1 MKKMRIYT
9 MLMSILIAMACT
21 GCGGTMETTAPVDS
35 SVAMEAPAKNE
46 IGALPDMALNDV
58 AGDDADGGEE
68 VAYAPEYAEEAEAV
82 DGGDTVA
89 DVRDSKVSFG
99 AEADGVS
106 KSAAAPSASPSA
118 SPMADGAVAG
128 APSASP
134 SFFGGAMDDA
144 KGMEA
149 INGAVEDIIDEP
161 IDEPIVEEP
170 DVVAEAGMLTA
181 GEWNDNDNWGFFS
194 GIVNKDLVSF
204 PSYGIDPTQ
213 RIAVTVKNESGENL
227 PNAKVQLLA
236 EDGNSIWNAVTN
248 KNGIAYLFETDGKK
262 GASVK
267 VNSPSGAEA
276 NATVEKHS
284 DTQSEEV
291 SKANNVDVAVTVA
304 DSPTWYNDTQV
315 MFIVDTTGS
324 MGDEMFYLQSDF
336 GSIAE
341 ELNDEKITWSV
352 SFYKDAGDEYVVK
365 GENAFSNDPKF
376 IRSQLNA
383 ESADGGGDNPEAV
396 AEALTD
402 AFSNHEWKDDTAK
415 VAFLIF
421 DAPPHDEKA
430 IEVQNAV
437 KVASEKGIH
446 LVPVV
451 SSNAMRETELFGR
464 AVAICTG
471 APYVFLT
478 DDSGIGGSHLEP
490 IIGDYEVEKLHDV
503 IVRIINETKQS

>member
-1 MKKMRIYT
+1 MKKIRIYA
-9 MLMSILIAMACT
+9 ILISMLIATVCT
-21 GCGGTMETTAPVDS
+21 GCGSSPESLYETADMSSAAMDESPRGEVALNGAVADMAGDAGDDGDAEAGEEIVYAP
-35 SVAMEAPAKNE
+35 AMEA
-46 IGALPDMALNDV
+46 
-58 AGDDADGGEE
+58 DGGIE
-68 VAYAPEYAEEAEAV
+68 
-82 DGGDTVA
+82 DFD
-89 DVRDSKVSFG
+89 DSKFSFG
-99 AEADGVS
+99 ASLDVAKDAV
-106 KSAAAPSASPSA
+106 SASPSA
-118 SPMADGAVAG
+118 DGAVSPMG
-128 APSASP
+128 A
-134 SFFGGAMDDA
+134 DDE
-144 KGMEA
+144 GEEMPEEE
-149 INGAVEDIIDEP
+149 IIIDDPVIEEP
-161 IDEPIVEEP
+161 IPEEP
-170 DVVAEAGMLTA
+170 DIVAEAGMLTA

-204 PSYGIDPTQ
+204 PSYGLDPTQ
-213 RIAVTVKNESGENL
+213 RIAVTVTNESGETL
-227 PNAKVQLLA
+227 PNAKVQLLS

-248 KNGIAYLFETDGKK
+248 KNGIAYLFEMDGKK
-262 GASVK
+262 GKSVK
-267 VNSPSGAEA
+267 VNSPSGAES
-276 NATVEKHS
+276 NAPVEKHI
-284 DTQSEEV
+284 DTQSDDAGKVGNCEI
-291 SKANNVDVAVTVA
+291 AVTVA
-304 DSPTWYNDTQV
+304 DSPTLYPDTQV

-341 ELNDEKITWSV
+341 ELNDEHITWSV
-352 SFYKDAGDEYVVK
+352 SFYKDEGDEYVVK
-365 GENAFSNDPKF
+365 GENAFSNDPKY

-383 ESADGGGDNPEAV
+383 EYADGGGDHPEAV

-402 AFSNHEWKDDTAK
+402 AFNNHEWKEDSAK

-437 KVASEKGIH
+437 KVASEKGIR

-490 IIGDYEVEKLHDV
+490 IIGDYDVEKLHDV
-503 IVRIINETKQS
+503 IVRIINDMKQS

>member
-1 MKKMRIYT
+1 MKKMRIYAV
-9 MLMSILIAMACT
+9 LMSMLIAMACT
-21 GCGGTMETTAPVDS
+21 GCGS
-35 SVAMEAPAKNE
+35 AMEKDAPTLEMNSSAAAVKMKAAPE
-46 IGALPDMALNDV
+46 GDGAAADM
-58 AGDDADGGEE
+58 AGDDAAGDA
-68 VAYAPEYAEEAEAV
+68 VAYAPAGYAEEAEAGDF
-82 DGGDTVA
+82 DGGDMA
-89 DVRDSKVSFG
+89 
-99 AEADGVS
+99 
-106 KSAAAPSASPSA
+106 
-118 SPMADGAVAG
+118 MADGISEMKTFDAVAG
-128 APSASP
+128 APSAA
-134 SFFGGAMDDA
+134 GAPMADGADDA
-144 KGMEA
+144 YSVAGSPLADDVEIMDEV
-149 INGAVEDIIDEP
+149 NGEIKDILDEP
-161 IDEPIVEEP
+161 IIIDDPIMEEPIIEEP

-194 GIVNKDLVSF
+194 SIVNKDLVSF
-204 PSYGIDPTQ
+204 PSYGLDPTQ
-213 RIAVTVKNESGENL
+213 RIAVTVTNESGENL
-227 PNAKVQLLA
+227 PNAKVQLLS
-236 EDGNSIWNAVTN
+236 EDGNAIWNAVTN
-248 KNGIAYLFETDGKK
+248 KNGIAYLFEMNGNK

-267 VNSPSGAEA
+267 VNSASGAEA
-276 NATVEKHS
+276 SAPIEKHT

-291 SKANNVDVAVTVA
+291 SKTGNVDIAVTVA
-304 DSPTWYNDTQV
+304 DNVVLYPDTQV

-341 ELNDEKITWSV
+341 ELNDEHITWSV
-352 SFYKDAGDEYVVK
+352 SFYKDQGDEYVVK
-365 GENAFSNDPKF
+365 GENAFSGDPAF

-383 ESADGGGDNPEAV
+383 EYADGGGDHPEAV

-402 AFSNHEWKDDTAK
+402 AFNHHEWKENSAK

-430 IEVQNAV
+430 VEVQNAV
-437 KVASEKGIH
+437 KLASEKGIR

-478 DDSGIGGSHLEP
+478 EDSGIGGSHLEP
-490 IIGDYEVEKLHDV
+490 IIGDYDVEKLHDV

>member
-1 MKKMRIYT
+1 MKKMRIYAV
-9 MLMSILIAMACT
+9 LMSMLIAMACT
-21 GCGGTMETTAPVDS
+21 GCGGAMETNETAPMDS

-46 IGALPDMALNDV
+46 IGALPDMALNDI

-82 DGGDTVA
+82 DGGDAVA

-106 KSAAAPSASPSA
+106 KSMAAPSASPSL
-118 SPMADGAVAG
+118 
-128 APSASP
+128 
-134 SFFGGAMDDA
+134 FGAMVDDA
-144 KGMEA
+144 RDMEA
-149 INGAVEDIIDEP
+149 INGAAVEDIIDEP
-161 IDEPIVEEP
+161 IDEPIAEEP

-236 EDGNSIWNAVTN
+236 EDGSAIWNAVTN

-352 SFYKDAGDEYVVK
+352 SFYKDTGDEYVVK

-402 AFSNHEWKDDTAK
+402 AFNNHEWKDDTAK

-421 DAPPHDEKA
+421 DAPPHNEKETE
-430 IEVQNAV
+430 IQNAI
-437 KVASEKGIH
+437 KLASEKGIH